1 MAVIAKE
8 QREFDSYFLE
18 YQLLNSEQEINAFW
32 TRMERVLE
40 KMTEKEK
47 STFFKQLEGS
57 IENSFELTDE
67 LINQL
72 ELSE

>member
-1 MAVIAKE
+1 MTTKE

-47 STFFKQLEGS
+47 STFFKQLEES
-57 IENSFELTDE
+57 IERSFDITDE
-67 LINQL
+67 LVAQL